1 MDLFYMR
8 QPIQMKLDGILKSQM
23 TGCTGLNWHDMGYK
37 TMYVKSCGVNQ
48 KSVDH
53 WIDKRLP
60 GLVLVYGTETLLHF
74 TVEKQS

>member
-8 QPIQMKLDGILKSQM
+8 QPIQMKLDRILKPQI
-23 TGCTGLNWHDMGYK
+23 TGCIGLNWHDVGYK

-60 GLVLVYGTETLLHF
+60 GLMLVYETEVLHMF
-74 TVEKQS
+74 YC